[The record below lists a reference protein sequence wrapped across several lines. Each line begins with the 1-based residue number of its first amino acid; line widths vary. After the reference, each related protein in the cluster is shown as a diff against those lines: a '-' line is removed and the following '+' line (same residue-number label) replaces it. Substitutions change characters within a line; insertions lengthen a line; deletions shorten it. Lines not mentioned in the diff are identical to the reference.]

1 MDLMDE
7 VERLEDLAKTFRKVV
22 EDKNKELEKVDDK
35 WAAMVGDLDGKIRVL
50 KDENEKWE
58 ETSKTWAAERKRLED
73 IVKEQESE
81 IAKWESTDDPWVE
94 IQRLMDQE
102 KDQEKR
108 LGNVEEE
115 NDRLKDQV
123 KDEKEKLGNAEVV
136 IERLEYEGNILENEK
151 EGLAGQVNRL
161 QRRLQRTEDRIK
173 EEVEKRVEQ
182 CMEERIP
189 DILAKEKAIWMEEYE
204 ATDTPSFMKWRDH
217 PKSIT
222 HRPSILA
229 AKRQKFYN
237 ISGVTYNFFDLKD
250 MLNSAIAA
258 KKNPDKSRT
267 ALELARRKWI
277 M

>member
-1 MDLMDE
+1 MDLMD
-7 VERLEDLAKTFRKVV
+7 VLESLKDLVKKFQNAL
-22 EDKNKELEKVDDK
+22 EDKNNELEKVDDK
-35 WAAMVGDLDGKIRVL
+35 WAAMVGDLHEEIRVL
-50 KDENEKWE
+50 KVENKKLELSSE
-58 ETSKTWAAERKRLED
+58 TWAAERKRLED
-73 IVKEQESE
+73 IVKRQDGE
-81 IAKWESTDDPWVE
+81 ISRWKTTDDKWVAE

-102 KDQEKR
+102 KR
-108 LGNVEEE
+108 LGKVKEE

-204 ATDTPSFMKWRDH
+204 ATDTPSFMKWRDD